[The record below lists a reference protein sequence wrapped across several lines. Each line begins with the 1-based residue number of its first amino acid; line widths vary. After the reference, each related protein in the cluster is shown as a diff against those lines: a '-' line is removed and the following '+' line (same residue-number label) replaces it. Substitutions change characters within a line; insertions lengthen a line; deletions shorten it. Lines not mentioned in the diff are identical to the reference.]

1 MQIFFIYWEVTK
13 AWKVWLLLMR
23 SVPKSAA
30 IFLRQWLRRLR
41 HAETDKK
48 KKRRKTKAIR
58 PCEQSWNWEPFL
70 AIGWVPERAKTQ
82 KRESFSWR
90 CSPKNREKHS
100 ESVREWKKKKE
111 TFFFIQVTRKEHKL
125 VEFSWSFWML
135 QPWRVGIFRG
145 RFYYWI
151 CGEIVFT
158 HWDLFVVY
166 PIYCEHKFN
175 INLIIVISIS

>member
-1 MQIFFIYWEVTK
+1 MSLFQKSSMQIFFIYWEVTK

-100 ESVREWKKKKE
+100 ERVREWKRKMRHFSLLKLHTKKINWWIFHGVFGCYNHE
-111 TFFFIQVTRKEHKL
+111 ELEYSEEDFATGFL
-125 VEFSWSFWML
+125 VRL
-135 QPWRVGIFRG
+135 
-145 RFYYWI
+145 YLLL
-151 CGEIVFT
+151 EIY
-158 HWDLFVVY
+158 LLY
-166 PIYCEHKFN
+166 I
-175 INLIIVISIS
+175 